1 MFFSFFRQSSPQHP
15 SLSPVRFI
23 VLQTFSPDH
32 SLLFLIFNFLPGDIP
47 SHCSLGA
54 KEGTVNFTPY
64 EKPPCSYC
72 RFNGDGFRLSLEL
85 TNFDIDCSCYQFVIK
100 ENLGNPSRPITKY
113 CGRAKRISFLAIR
126 AAGVDE
132 FGLERFCN
140 ET

>member
-1 MFFSFFRQSSPQHP
+1 MEIRISFSNVVGNRLALGYTHY
-15 SLSPVRFI
+15 
-23 VLQTFSPDH
+23 
-32 SLLFLIFNFLPGDIP
+32 IP
-47 SHCSLGA
+47 SHCSQGA